1 MDLEKQILNYL
12 KYIYEEM
19 KYKNQYRQRKKYI
32 FDYIYK
38 MMIQKNILGN
48 LEEIK
53 NIRND
58 LAEIKR
64 KL

>member
-1 MDLEKQILNYL
+1 
-12 KYIYEEM
+12 M